1 MAIHGGVPPVADL
14 DRARALHEL
23 VSELVAGALVDGV
36 HDCSDGGLAVAL
48 AEMAIA
54 GGCGFRVAIPD
65 GPVADAA
72 WCFGESASRVVLS
85 VVPELVGDVLARA
98 AGRGVPGADLGEAG
112 GATLRVDGP
121 AGPVF
126 EVALADATRAW
137 RDAIPTALGL
147 APGGAGV
154 HRHAECCLLGPTATL
169 RGRICRESWM

>member
-1 MAIHGGVPPVADL
+1 M
-14 DRARALHEL
+14 R
-23 VSELVAGALVDGV
+23 ELVAGALVDGV

-54 GGCGFRVAIPD
+54 GGCGFQVAIPD

-85 VVPELVGDVLARA
+85 VAPELVPDVLARA

-112 GATLRVDGP
+112 GGHRSGSTGRPGRSL
-121 AGPVF
+121 

-137 RDAIPTALGL
+137 RDAIPTALGI
-147 APGGAGV
+147 GA
-154 HRHAECCLLGPTATL
+154 LGIGALGIGRLTDTLSVAFSAPTATL